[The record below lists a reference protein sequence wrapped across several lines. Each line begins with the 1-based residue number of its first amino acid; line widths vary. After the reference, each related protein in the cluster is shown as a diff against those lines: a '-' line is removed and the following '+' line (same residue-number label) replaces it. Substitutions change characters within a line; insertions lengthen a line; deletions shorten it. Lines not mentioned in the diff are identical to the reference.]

1 MDWQSARVQ
10 AAMVVLNIIV
20 LLFVASAG
28 SYAGFKNGW
37 KGYEQPDGCV
47 VAVYH
52 WTSYYTLCVWSAY
65 LRNLGLQGRDV

>member
-1 MDWQSARVQ
+1 MQ

-47 VAVYH
+47 FLCQPKEFLFLPPYFVH
-52 WTSYYTLCVWSAY
+52 TLHS
-65 LRNLGLQGRDV
+65 

>member
-10 AAMVVLNIIV
+10 AVMVVLNIIV
-20 LLFVASAG
+20 LLFVAIAG

-47 VAVYH
+47 FPVNH
-52 WTSYYTLCVWSAY
+52 QISCSTLCVQ
-65 LRNLGLQGRDV
+65 RIP